1 MRDSNE
7 NDSLDFTSPAHRNS
21 VHAYD
26 ADRIADDAN
35 RIADLMALTGL
46 SDDEYNSMCSLY
58 AGRFNSWN
66 PRTYDVKLDDNIPFL
81 VWATLCEVEGC
92 TLVAHPC
99 ECGGAHCADHPHIG
113 GNPL

>member
-1 MRDSNE
+1 
-7 NDSLDFTSPAHRNS
+7 
-21 VHAYD
+21 
-26 ADRIADDAN
+26 
-35 RIADLMALTGL
+35 MALTGL
-46 SDDEYNSMCSLY
+46 SDDEYNSMCSLH